1 MKDHSTWEQML
12 AHYRDLDERRR
23 RELDEHVA
31 GCEACSVQL
40 AAYRRMDE
48 EIVGLMQ
55 HRKSLVLHSRR
66 DEQMRAEVYAAFE
79 AGGRGWNVG
88 RLPALLGSLAGI
100 AALLLLTV
108 GLVWTFR
115 AWPDETLEVAS
126 NPGQRL
132 TATIAPTF
140 TPPAPIV
147 IVPSPSATMTPAPT
161 ITVAPMQA
169 VTSVEPSA
177 TVQAATTT
185 PEVIPTATVGSGGG
199 GTGTEEAGSGSEGW
213 STPQPL
219 SALPE
224 EWQEIDIAPN
234 GLCVVGKIHVRMVSE
249 LGPYETSLHVLNVE
263 TGQSW
268 VASES
273 GYSGTRQHLW
283 LENGQLL
290 WVGVGGLSTAD
301 CDGENRRD
309 LPAPERLFAL
319 AGVANGVAVVLG
331 GEGFDAGGGGTVWR
345 VDLAAGVWDRVPDPA
360 ADLLPAEWARLYT
373 VPALSEDGTSA
384 FLMGLGYQNFLY
396 RLPLTLGEPPVLVT
410 RIEPAQPTGA
420 DGFPPPPTP
429 LEGSPYWTMEGYITE
444 RVREVWPVPSLLLD
458 SRDGTLVTV
467 QEAVGNDRVIGG
479 PMVSPDGRWVAAA
492 VRGEGEQAENME
504 AGFYIAPSSDLRSGR
519 IVPGESLVAWQS
531 DPAAMFVLKENGEHD
546 PLTRV
551 PLDGG
556 EPEEILWPEGFPA
569 VAATSSALFIMER
582 NLLFVYGAN
591 AEVLTSTVLPAL
603 GVYEESVEGAE
614 SRLVIPTLRILRAE
628 DTRVYFV
635 AGGPDEA
642 TRDRPHVWEW
652 DVAPMLAASPAPVG
666 SGEAPP
672 VEVTETVP

>member
-1 MKDHSTWEQML
+1 MKNHSTWEQML

-31 GCEACSVQL
+31 GCEACMAQL

-48 EIVGLMQ
+48 EIAGMMQ

-66 DEQMRAEVYAAFE
+66 DEQMRAEVYAAFDAE
-79 AGGRGWNVG
+79 GRGWNAG

-100 AALLLLTV
+100 AALLVLTA

-115 AWPDETLEVAS
+115 AWPDEMPEVAS
-126 NPGQRL
+126 NPSPRL

-147 IVPSPSATMTPAPT
+147 IVPSPPATMTPAPT
-161 ITVAPMQA
+161 ITAAPTQA
-169 VTSVEPSA
+169 ITSVEPSA
-177 TVQAATTT
+177 TAEAATAT
-185 PEVIPTATVGSGGG
+185 PEAIPTVTTEPGRGGG
-199 GTGTEEAGSGSEGW
+199 SGTEEAGSDSEGW

-219 SALPE
+219 AALPE

-234 GLCVVGKIHVRMVSE
+234 GLCVVGKLHVRMVSE
-249 LGPYETSLHVLNVE
+249 LGPYETSLHVLNVD

-273 GYSGTRQHLW
+273 GYSGMRQHLW

-290 WVGVGGLSTAD
+290 WVGAGGVSTAD
-301 CDGENRRD
+301 CSGENRRD
-309 LPAPERLFAL
+309 LPAPEKLFAL
-319 AGVANGVAVVLG
+319 VGVGANSVAVVLG

-345 VDLAAGVWDRVPDPA
+345 VDLAGGVWDRVPDPA

-373 VPALSEDGTSA
+373 VPALSDDGASA
-384 FLMGLGYQNFLY
+384 FLMGPGYQNFLS
-396 RLPLTLGEPPVLVT
+396 RLPLALGEPPVLVT
-410 RIEPAQPTGA
+410 RIEPVQPTGA
-420 DGFPPPPTP
+420 DGFPPPPAP

-467 QEAVGNDRVIGG
+467 AEAVGNERVIGG

-492 VRGEGEQAENME
+492 VRGEGEQADNMQ
-504 AGFYIAPSSDLRSGR
+504 AGFYIAPLSDLRAGR

-531 DPAAMFVLKENGEHD
+531 DPAAVFVLKENEEHD

-551 PLDGG
+551 PLEGG
-556 EPEEILWPEGFPA
+556 EPEEILWPEGFPS

-582 NLLFVYGAN
+582 NLLFIYGAN
-591 AEVLTSTVLPAL
+591 GEVLTSTVLPAL
-603 GVYEESVEGAE
+603 GTFEESVEGAE

-628 DTRVYFV
+628 DTRLYFV

-642 TRDRPHVWEW
+642 TRDQPHVWMW
-652 DVAPMLAASPAPVG
+652 DVAPMLTALS
-666 SGEAPP
+666 PP